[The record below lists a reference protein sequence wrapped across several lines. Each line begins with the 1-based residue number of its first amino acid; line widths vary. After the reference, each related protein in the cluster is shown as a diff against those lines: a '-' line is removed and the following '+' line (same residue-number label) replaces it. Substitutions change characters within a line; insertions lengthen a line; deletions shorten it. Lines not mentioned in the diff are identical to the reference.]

1 MKRVLLT
8 FLVLMAAIVLVGCRN
23 RNLIISDNGK
33 DSLEV
38 YRLYETKNMYNFIRL
53 DTRTGQ
59 MKLVQWSIESDKR
72 FTYSLSDR
80 SLIPENDIKV
90 EGRFELY
97 PTTNI
102 YTLIL
107 LDKVSG
113 KTWQVQ
119 WHFDAENRM
128 VTPIL

>member
-38 YRLYETKNMYNFIRL
+38 YHLYETKNMYNFIRL

-59 MKLVQWSIESDKR
+59 MKLVQWNMESDKR

-113 KTWQVQ
+113 RTWQVQ
-119 WHFDAENRM
+119 WHFDKENRM

>member
-1 MKRVLLT
+1 MPV
-8 FLVLMAAIVLVGCRN
+8 N
-23 RNLIISDNGK
+23 SQ
-33 DSLEV
+33 DSLSS

-59 MKLVQWSIESDKR
+59 MKLVQWSTESDKR

-80 SLIPENDIKV
+80 NLIPENDIKV

-97 PTTNI
+97 PTTN
-102 YTLIL
+102 TFNFIL

-113 KTWQVQ
+113 RTWQVQ
-119 WHFDAENRM
+119 WHFDAENRI
-128 VTPIL
+128 VTSIL

>member
-59 MKLVQWSIESDKR
+59 MKLVQWGIESDER

-113 KTWQVQ
+113 RTWQVQ
-119 WHFDAENRM
+119 WNFDIDKRM
-128 VTPIL
+128 VVPIR

>member
-8 FLVLMAAIVLVGCRN
+8 FLVLMSAIVLVGCRN
-23 RNLIISDNGK
+23 RNHIIPVSSQ
-33 DSLEV
+33 DSLST
-38 YRLYETKNMYNFIRL
+38 YSLHSTPNMYNFIRL

-59 MKLVQWSIESDKR
+59 MKLVQWNTESDKR
-72 FTYSLSDR
+72 FTSYISEQ
-80 SLIPENDIKV
+80 SLIPENYTKV

-102 YTLIL
+102 FNLIL

-113 KTWQVQ
+113 RTWQVQ
-119 WHFDAENRM
+119 WHFDEENRM
-128 VTPIL
+128 IIPIQ